1 MYNLAYWAS
10 AHELSF
16 CFPST
21 EIVVHTCLRRITV
34 PWCFHSVHTTYLAT
48 TPGWLPHT
56 CGPTTNTLALHIC
69 IQASELT
76 RCSITHGGRS
86 PRHSNLS
93 TRSPASR
100 TIPLAPAGSRRPWYT
115 GDGVLQKG
123 GQCSIRCL
131 PF

>member
-56 CGPTTNTLALHIC
+56 CGPTTKTLALHMC

-76 RCSITHGGRS
+76 RLLNHTQRTEPQTQQLQHTLTSLTHHTTSTGRF
-86 PRHSNLS
+86 
-93 TRSPASR
+93 T
-100 TIPLAPAGSRRPWYT
+100 
-115 GDGVLQKG
+115 
-123 GQCSIRCL
+123 
-131 PF
+131 